1 MDRIIEELTESGV
14 KREQIV
20 YINFED
26 FQYSFITN
34 AQKLYDYIAEKR
46 ENEEKYYLFFDEVQ
60 MVPEFE
66 RVINSFR
73 ATWDVSIFITGSNSK
88 LLSGELATLLS
99 GRCVTFRVAPFCRV
113 YITL

>member
-1 MDRIIEELTESGV
+1 MDQIIEELTESGV

-60 MVPEFE
+60 MVHSAEP
-66 RVINSFR
+66 
-73 ATWDVSIFITGSNSK
+73 
-88 LLSGELATLLS
+88 SGL
-99 GRCVTFRVAPFCRV
+99 RCVSER
-113 YITL
+113 TLCGA